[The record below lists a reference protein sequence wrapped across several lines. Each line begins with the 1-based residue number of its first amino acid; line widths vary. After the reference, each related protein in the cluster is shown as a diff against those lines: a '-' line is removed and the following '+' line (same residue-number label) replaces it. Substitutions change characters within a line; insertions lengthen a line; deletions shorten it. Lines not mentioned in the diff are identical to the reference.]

1 MKDETPGNK
10 MIIYRGF
17 AKLYA
22 VTGFTGPPPPSGL
35 LANVPRSAF
44 GKRKPS

>member
-1 MKDETPGNK
+1 MEDETPENK

-22 VTGFTGPPPPSGL
+22 VTGFT
-35 LANVPRSAF
+35 RMD
-44 GKRKPS
+44 